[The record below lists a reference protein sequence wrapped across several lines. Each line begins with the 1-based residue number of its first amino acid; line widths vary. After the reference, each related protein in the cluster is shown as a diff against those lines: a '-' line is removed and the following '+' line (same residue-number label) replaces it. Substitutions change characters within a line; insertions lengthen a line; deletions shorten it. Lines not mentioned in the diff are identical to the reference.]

1 MTGAATE
8 AVPRNSTA
16 DRSLTGCLVTNI
28 PSESGKG
35 EIFLDRNFQVEKSR
49 HFMLLIFDFVYFI

>member
-35 EIFLDRNFQVEKSR
+35 GIFLDCNFQSEKIR
-49 HFMLLIFDFVYFI
+49 YFMLLVFDFVYFI